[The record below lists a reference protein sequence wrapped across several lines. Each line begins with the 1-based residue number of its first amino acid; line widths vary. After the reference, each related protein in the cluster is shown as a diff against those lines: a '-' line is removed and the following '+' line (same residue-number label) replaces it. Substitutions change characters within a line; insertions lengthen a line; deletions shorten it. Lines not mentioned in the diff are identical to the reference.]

1 MATKKLSLLLVAF
14 LTCASEPALTQGGG
28 GGGGVLVAVQ
38 AVALPLAVQ
47 VVVLPLAVQVVVQ
60 RARGTPAPR
69 VVKQDL
75 RAQRPAPRVVKQ
87 DLRAQRPATR
97 AVK

>member
-1 MATKKLSLLLVAF
+1 MALPL
-14 LTCASEPALTQGGG
+14 
-28 GGGGVLVAVQ
+28 AVQ
-38 AVALPLAVQ
+38 VVALPLAVQ
-47 VVVLPLAVQVVVQ
+47 VVVL

-75 RAQRPAPRVVKQ
+75 RAQR
-87 DLRAQRPATR
+87 LATR

>member
-1 MATKKLSLLLVAF
+1 M
-14 LTCASEPALTQGGG
+14 
-28 GGGGVLVAVQ
+28 VLVAVQ

-47 VVVLPLAVQVVVQ
+47 VVVLPLAVQVVVL

-75 RAQRPAPRVVKQ
+75 RAQRPA
-87 DLRAQRPATR
+87 TR